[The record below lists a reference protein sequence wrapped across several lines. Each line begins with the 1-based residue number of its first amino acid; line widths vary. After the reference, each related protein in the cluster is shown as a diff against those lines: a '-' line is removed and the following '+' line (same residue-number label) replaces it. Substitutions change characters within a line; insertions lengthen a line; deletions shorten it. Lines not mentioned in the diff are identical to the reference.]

1 MDAAEVI
8 YRNQEGVTEAIS
20 TGESVPGN
28 RDLTVDSIEVDEE
41 GEWVMVEAVNHST
54 GSEGGI
60 MIPKGRVVRIN
71 EGAARNR

>member
-8 YRNQEGVTEAIS
+8 YRNQEGATEELA
-20 TGESVPGN
+20 TGERLPGN
-28 RDLTVDSIEVDEE
+28 RDLTVESIDVDEE
-41 GEWVMVEAVNHST
+41 GEWVMIEVVNRST